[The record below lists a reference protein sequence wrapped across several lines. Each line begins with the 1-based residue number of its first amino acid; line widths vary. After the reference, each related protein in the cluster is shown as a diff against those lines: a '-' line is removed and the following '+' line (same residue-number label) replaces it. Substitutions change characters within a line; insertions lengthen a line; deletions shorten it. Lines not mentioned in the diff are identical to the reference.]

1 MTPEFTVIRD
11 TTPAAEIPRGAV
23 VAMGNFDGVH
33 LGHRA
38 VIAAALRMGQAHGKP
53 AFAVTFEPHP
63 RSFFSP
69 NSPQFRLSDETNK
82 LRLLAGTG
90 LAGAVVMTF
99 DKSRAGTSAQDF
111 IHHDLI
117 ERLGISGIAVG
128 YDFHF
133 GKGRVGSPSL
143 LVSEAPRLGIEVDV
157 QAHVDIE
164 ERPVSSSAIRMAL
177 AEGQIDDATA
187 MLGGP
192 WFVSGEVIHGE
203 KRGRDLGYP
212 TANIRLDKNCSLKH
226 GIYAVRVGR
235 GAERFDAVAS
245 FGRRPT
251 FDNGAPLLE
260 VFVFDFKGDLYG
272 TTLDVAFISFIR
284 DELKFD
290 SIDALI
296 RQMDD
301 DSARARA
308 ATSRRARC
316 VSEAWSHQLSKT
328 EKEKMLAGELYRPDA
343 EIGAEQ
349 AQTKAWLVRYNA
361 ALAQPVSERHALL
374 RERLGHV
381 GAGAVIR
388 PPFFCDF
395 GYNIRIGDG
404 VFLNF
409 NCVIL
414 DVVEVSIGD
423 RTQIGPAV
431 QIYAADHPRDAE
443 TRREGLEF
451 GRPVRIGSDVWI
463 GGGAII
469 LPGITIGDGAIIGAG
484 SVVTRDV
491 GAGVTVAGNPAR
503 PRQAETGPVGAL
515 RFSRLAAMESPM
527 FARRTISISGPA
539 SA

>member
-1 MTPEFTVIRD
+1 MTTGFTVIRD
-11 TTPAAEIPRGAV
+11 TTPANAIPRGAV

-38 VIAAALRMGQAHGKP
+38 VIAAALQMGKAHGKP

-69 NSPQFRLSDETNK
+69 NSPQFRLSDEANK

-99 DKSRAGTSAQDF
+99 DKARAGTSAQDF

-177 AEGQIDDATA
+177 AEGQIADATA

-192 WFVSGEVIHGE
+192 WFVTGQVIHGE
-203 KRGRDLGYP
+203 KRGRELGYP
-212 TANIRLDKNCSLKH
+212 TANIRLDKNCGLKH

-235 GAERFDAVAS
+235 GQGKDQVRFDGVAS

-260 VFVFDFKGDLYG
+260 IFLFDFKGDLYG
-272 TTLDVAFISFIR
+272 AALDVAFIAFIR
-284 DELKFD
+284 DELKFH
-290 SIDALI
+290 SVDALVA
-296 RQMDD
+296 QMDD

-308 ATSRRARC
+308 A
-316 VSEAWSHQLSKT
+316 
-328 EKEKMLAGELYRPDA
+328 LAAAP
-343 EIGAEQ
+343 
-349 AQTKAWLVRYNA
+349 NA
-361 ALAQPVSERHALL
+361 FPKL
-374 RERLGHV
+374 
-381 GAGAVIR
+381 
-388 PPFFCDF
+388 
-395 GYNIRIGDG
+395 
-404 VFLNF
+404 
-409 NCVIL
+409 
-414 DVVEVSIGD
+414 
-423 RTQIGPAV
+423 
-431 QIYAADHPRDAE
+431 
-443 TRREGLEF
+443 
-451 GRPVRIGSDVWI
+451 
-463 GGGAII
+463 GAI
-469 LPGITIGDGAIIGAG
+469 G
-484 SVVTRDV
+484 
-491 GAGVTVAGNPAR
+491 
-503 PRQAETGPVGAL
+503 
-515 RFSRLAAMESPM
+515 
-527 FARRTISISGPA
+527 
-539 SA
+539 

>member
-1 MTPEFTVIRD
+1 MTAGFTVIRD
-11 TTPAAEIPRGAV
+11 TTPAGEIPRGAV

-38 VIAAALRMGQAHGKP
+38 VIEAALRMGRALGKP

-69 NSPQFRLSDETNK
+69 NSPQFRLSDEANK

-90 LAGAVVMTF
+90 LNGAVIMTF
-99 DKSRAGTSAQDF
+99 DKGRAGTSAQDF

-177 AEGQIDDATA
+177 AEGQIADATT

-212 TANIRLDKNCSLKH
+212 TANIRLDKNCGLKQ
-226 GIYAVRVGR
+226 GIYAVRVGN
-235 GAERFDAVAS
+235 GAERLDGVAS

-260 VFVFDFKGDLYG
+260 VFLFDFKGDLYG
-272 TTLDVAFISFIR
+272 SMLDVAFIDFIR

-290 SIDALI
+290 QLDALV

-301 DSARARA
+301 DSARAKAALRA
-308 ATSRRARC
+308 A
-316 VSEAWSHQLSKT
+316 
-328 EKEKMLAGELYRPDA
+328 P
-343 EIGAEQ
+343 
-349 AQTKAWLVRYNA
+349 
-361 ALAQPVSERHALL
+361 
-374 RERLGHV
+374 
-381 GAGAVIR
+381 
-388 PPFFCDF
+388 
-395 GYNIRIGDG
+395 G
-404 VFLNF
+404 VFPKL
-409 NCVIL
+409 
-414 DVVEVSIGD
+414 
-423 RTQIGPAV
+423 GP
-431 QIYAADHPRDAE
+431 
-443 TRREGLEF
+443 
-451 GRPVRIGSDVWI
+451 
-463 GGGAII
+463 
-469 LPGITIGDGAIIGAG
+469 IT
-484 SVVTRDV
+484 
-491 GAGVTVAGNPAR
+491 
-503 PRQAETGPVGAL
+503 
-515 RFSRLAAMESPM
+515 
-527 FARRTISISGPA
+527 
-539 SA
+539 

>member
-1 MTPEFTVIRD
+1 MNTGFTVIRD
-11 TTPAAEIPRGAV
+11 STPAADIPRGAV

-38 VIAAALRMGQAHGKP
+38 VIEAALRMGRAHGRP
-53 AFAVTFEPHP
+53 ALAVTFEPHP

-69 NSPQFRLSDETNK
+69 NSPQFRLSDEANK

-99 DKSRAGTSAQDF
+99 DKARAGTSAQDF

-117 ERLGISGIAVG
+117 GRLGVSGIAVG

-133 GKGRVGSPSL
+133 GKGRAGSPSL
-143 LVSEAPRLGIEVDV
+143 LVSEGPRLGIEVDV

-177 AEGQIDDATA
+177 AEGQIDEATT

-235 GAERFDAVAS
+235 GQGKDQVRLDGVAS

-260 VFVFDFKGDLYG
+260 VFLFDFKGDLYG
-272 TTLDVAFISFIR
+272 SVLDVAFIGFIR

-290 SIDALI
+290 SIDALV

-308 ATSRRARC
+308 
-316 VSEAWSHQLSKT
+316 
-328 EKEKMLAGELYRPDA
+328 
-343 EIGAEQ
+343 
-349 AQTKAWLVRYNA
+349 
-361 ALAQPVSERHALL
+361 
-374 RERLGHV
+374 
-381 GAGAVIR
+381 
-388 PPFFCDF
+388 
-395 GYNIRIGDG
+395 
-404 VFLNF
+404 
-409 NCVIL
+409 
-414 DVVEVSIGD
+414 
-423 RTQIGPAV
+423 
-431 QIYAADHPRDAE
+431 
-443 TRREGLEF
+443 
-451 GRPVRIGSDVWI
+451 
-463 GGGAII
+463 
-469 LPGITIGDGAIIGAG
+469 
-484 SVVTRDV
+484 
-491 GAGVTVAGNPAR
+491 
-503 PRQAETGPVGAL
+503 
-515 RFSRLAAMESPM
+515 RLAAAPDA
-527 FARRTISISGPA
+527 FPKLGVID
-539 SA
+539 

>member
-1 MTPEFTVIRD
+1 MTNGFTVIRD
-11 TTPAAEIPRGAV
+11 TTPADAIPRGAV

-38 VIAAALRMGQAHGKP
+38 VIAAALQMGRSHGKP

-99 DKSRAGTSAQDF
+99 DKARAGTTAQDF
-111 IHHDLI
+111 IHHDLVA
-117 ERLGISGIAVG
+117 RLGISGIAVG

-157 QAHVDIE
+157 QAHVDIA

-192 WFVSGEVIHGE
+192 WFVTGEVIHGE

-226 GIYAVRVGR
+226 GIYAVRVAR
-235 GAERFDAVAS
+235 GQGKDQERFDAVAS

-260 VFVFDFKGDLYG
+260 VFLFGFQGDLYG
-272 TTLDVAFISFIR
+272 AALDVAFIGFIR
-284 DELKFD
+284 DELRFD
-290 SIDALI
+290 SVDALI
-296 RQMDD
+296 RQMND

-308 ATSRRARC
+308 
-316 VSEAWSHQLSKT
+316 QL
-328 EKEKMLAGELYRPDA
+328 AAAPDA
-343 EIGAEQ
+343 F
-349 AQTKAWLVRYNA
+349 
-361 ALAQPVSERHALL
+361 P
-374 RERLGHV
+374 RLG
-381 GAGAVIR
+381 A
-388 PPFFCDF
+388 
-395 GYNIRIGDG
+395 IG
-404 VFLNF
+404 
-409 NCVIL
+409 
-414 DVVEVSIGD
+414 
-423 RTQIGPAV
+423 
-431 QIYAADHPRDAE
+431 
-443 TRREGLEF
+443 
-451 GRPVRIGSDVWI
+451 
-463 GGGAII
+463 
-469 LPGITIGDGAIIGAG
+469 
-484 SVVTRDV
+484 
-491 GAGVTVAGNPAR
+491 
-503 PRQAETGPVGAL
+503 
-515 RFSRLAAMESPM
+515 
-527 FARRTISISGPA
+527 
-539 SA
+539 